1 MSKLARVA
9 PEPGSAILPR
19 MASVLWLDFE
29 GVVVEA
35 GLTDAIVGEYAAQP
49 PAAGTQGDE
58 AALAAALGQ
67 FEAPRE
73 EVESRVRE
81 VARIRPGF
89 EELVGWAQWHGWLPI
104 VVSTAPDVCVET
116 VLDEPGFD
124 RIARHCGRT
133 RQVYR
138 WRLTYAS
145 PRGVELE
152 EGFLLSYAAALRDAG
167 DLVVYVGAQ
176 DAGGEGRAPG
186 LRALR
191 ERAPA
196 RGAGGG
202 RGHLRVRDARG
213 RAGRPGAG
221 RGRVAGGLRRGGAG
235 GVAREGAQGYRSQ
248 DMMTRS
254 RWLPSR
260 SITQP
265 SSVAW

>member
-1 MSKLARVA
+1 MSKSHRVA
-9 PEPGSAILPR
+9 PERGWAILPR

-35 GLTDAIVGEYAAQP
+35 GLTDAIIAEYAVQP
-49 PAAGTQGDE
+49 PAAGTQGEE
-58 AALAAALGQ
+58 ATLAAALGQ

-73 EVESRVRE
+73 EVESRVRDL
-81 VARIRPGF
+81 ARIRPGF

-116 VLDEPGFD
+116 VLEEPGFD
-124 RIARHCGRT
+124 RVARHCGRT

-176 DAGGEGRAPG
+176 P
-186 LRALR
+186 
-191 ERAPA
+191 
-196 RGAGGG
+196 
-202 RGHLRVRDARG
+202 
-213 RAGRPGAG
+213 
-221 RGRVAGGLRRGGAG
+221 AG
-235 GVAREGAQGYRSQ
+235 GVAAGLAYARCASGALRESLGEGERTSGFESLEDVQEVLEREGEGWRAAFAAGAR
-248 DMMTRS
+248 
-254 RWLPSR
+254 
-260 SITQP
+260 
-265 SSVAW
+265 AG

>member
-1 MSKLARVA
+1 MVA
-9 PEPGSAILPR
+9 PERGSSILPR

-35 GLTDAIVGEYAAQP
+35 GLTDAVVAEFALHP
-49 PAAGTQGDE
+49 PATATDGSEQS
-58 AALAAALGQ
+58 LAAAFAE

-73 EVESRVRE
+73 EVEARVRE
-81 VARIRPGF
+81 LARPRPGF

-116 VLDEPGFD
+116 VLEDPGFD
-124 RIARHCGRT
+124 RVARHCGRT

-176 DAGGEGRAPG
+176 AVGEQPARMAFASCAGG
-186 LRALR
+186 ALR
-191 ERAPA
+191 KALGEGERAYA
-196 RGAGGG
+196 FEALGDVRELLEQEGEAWRAAFAAGT
-202 RGHLRVRDARG
+202 
-213 RAGRPGAG
+213 AGKG
-221 RGRVAGGLRRGGAG
+221 
-235 GVAREGAQGYRSQ
+235 
-248 DMMTRS
+248 
-254 RWLPSR
+254 
-260 SITQP
+260 
-265 SSVAW
+265 

>member
-1 MSKLARVA
+1 
-9 PEPGSAILPR
+9 

-35 GLTDAIVGEYAAQP
+35 GLTDAIIAEYAVQP
-49 PAAGTQGDE
+49 PEGGTQGDE
-58 AALAAALGQ
+58 ATLAAALGQ

-81 VARIRPGF
+81 LARLRPGL

-116 VLDEPGFD
+116 VLEAPGFD

-167 DLVVYVGAQ
+167 DLMVYVGAQ
-176 DAGGEGRAPG
+176 PAGGEAARLAYARCASAPLGESLGEDERTFGFETLADVREVLEREGEGWRA
-186 LRALR
+186 AF
-191 ERAPA
+191 AA
-196 RGAGGG
+196 GA
-202 RGHLRVRDARG
+202 
-213 RAGRPGAG
+213 RAG
-221 RGRVAGGLRRGGAG
+221 
-235 GVAREGAQGYRSQ
+235 
-248 DMMTRS
+248 
-254 RWLPSR
+254 
-260 SITQP
+260 
-265 SSVAW
+265 